1 MDLAAQG
8 VVPLGGGT
16 RLLASAREV
25 PNLLDL
31 VGLGLSTVH
40 VEDEDLVIGATTTL
54 QDLIESP
61 LVYPA
66 TAGLLPLACRTAS
79 ASRTIR
85 GMATLAGEA
94 IHGDPDCEVAA
105 TLLVLNAVFAIAHP
119 REHRESPALRFLRD
133 PSADLEGGGVVQ
145 TVMIPGAPDGAAL
158 ERAAALPSLPPLV
171 SVAVTTTFSAERLS
185 RVRLAVTGL
194 EGRPA
199 RIIEAEALVER
210 TAGDDEVLREAAEC
224 VAREGRFREDAQAS
238 AEHRRRLA
246 RVLTLR
252 ALRAAVED
260 GKRREPPDVPRL
272 RSPASRRAAAPLPYF
287 TSGRL
292 ELKVNGR
299 KLRAEAE
306 ARTTLLDLLRGAGI
320 FGAKSGC
327 GAGRCGACTVLLDGR
342 PVASCMTLAVR
353 AQGQAVLTIEGLG
366 TSERPHLLQKVF
378 AEAGAV
384 QCGFCTPA
392 LVLGARA
399 LLDAVPDPTEE
410 EVREALTGLCR
421 CTGYAKPTAAVV
433 AAASR
438 RGR

>member
-8 VVPLGGGT
+8 VTPLGGGT
-16 RLLASAREV
+16 RLLASAREL
-25 PNLLDL
+25 PNVLDL
-31 VGLGLSTVH
+31 VGLGLSSVH
-40 VEDEDLVIGATTTL
+40 VEDEDLLIGATTTL
-54 QDLIESP
+54 QDLVESP
-61 LVYPA
+61 LAYPA

-105 TLLVLNAVFAIAHP
+105 ALLALNAVFMVAHP
-119 REHRESPALRFLRD
+119 EEPRESPALRFLRD
-133 PSADLEGGGVVQ
+133 PSIDLEGGGLVRA
-145 TVMIPGAPDGAAL
+145 VMIPGAPHGTAL

-171 SVAVTTTFSAERLS
+171 SVAAATTFSGERLS

-199 RIIEAEALVER
+199 RIIEAEAQVER
-210 TAGDDEVLREAAEC
+210 TAGDDEVLREAAER
-224 VAREGRFREDAQAS
+224 VAGEASFREDARAT
-238 AEHRRRLA
+238 AEQRRRLGA
-246 RVLTLR
+246 VLTLR
-252 ALRAAVED
+252 ALRKAVER
-260 GKRREPPDVPRL
+260 GRRREPPDVPRL
-272 RSPASRRAAAPLPYF
+272 RSPARRRAAAPLAYF

-299 KLRAEAE
+299 KLRAQAE
-306 ARTTLLDLLRGAGI
+306 ARTTLLDLLRAAGV
-320 FGAKSGC
+320 FGVKSGC

-353 AQGQAVLTIEGLG
+353 AQGRTVLTIEGLG
-366 TSERPHLLQKVF
+366 TSERPHLLQQLF

-384 QCGFCTPA
+384 QCGFCTPG
-392 LVLGARA
+392 LILGARA
-399 LLDAVPDPTEE
+399 LLDAVPDPTDA

-421 CTGYAKPTAAVV
+421 CTGYAKPARAVMDAAR
-433 AAASR
+433 SGR
-438 RGR
+438 R

>member
-1 MDLAAQG
+1 VDLAAQG

-16 RLLASAREV
+16 RLLASAVEV

-31 VGLGLSTVH
+31 VGLELSSVRID
-40 VEDEDLVIGATTTL
+40 DEDLVIGATTTL
-54 QDLIESP
+54 QDLVESP
-61 LVYPA
+61 LAYPA

-94 IHGDPDCEVAA
+94 VHGDPDCEVATA
-105 TLLVLNAVFAIAHP
+105 LLALNAVFEVAHP
-119 REHRESPALRFLRD
+119 KEPRESPALRFIRD
-133 PSADLEGGGVVQ
+133 PSADLEGGGLVQ
-145 TVMIPGAPDGAAL
+145 TVVIPGAPHGAAL

-171 SVAVTTTFSAERLS
+171 SVAVTTTFSGERLS

-199 RIIEAEALVER
+199 RIAEAESHVER
-210 TAGDDEVLREAAEC
+210 TAGDDEVLREAAQL
-224 VAREGRFREDAQAS
+224 VSQDAPFREDARAS
-238 AEHRRRLA
+238 EDHRRKLA
-246 RVLTLR
+246 AVLTLR
-252 ALRAAVED
+252 ALRSAVER
-260 GKRREPPDVPRL
+260 GRRRETPDVPRL
-272 RSPASRRAAAPLPYF
+272 RSPVSHRAAAPLPYF

-292 ELKVNGR
+292 ELTVNGR

-306 ARTTLLDLLRGAGI
+306 ARTTLLDLLRGAGLI
-320 FGAKSGC
+320 GARSGC

-353 AQGQAVLTIEGLG
+353 AQGRTVLTIEGLG
-366 TSERPHLLQKVF
+366 TSDRPHVLQRAF

-392 LVLGARA
+392 LILGARA
-399 LLDAVPDPTEE
+399 LLDAVPNPTEA

-421 CTGYAKPTAAVV
+421 CTGYGKPVKAVLD
-433 AAASR
+433 AASR
-438 RGR
+438 GEP

>member
-1 MDLAAQG
+1 MPLA
-8 VVPLGGGT
+8 GGT
-16 RLLASAREV
+16 RLLAAAEEV

-31 VGLGLSTVH
+31 VGLGLSVVR
-40 VEDEDLVIGATTTL
+40 VEDEDLVIGATATL
-54 QDLIESP
+54 QDLVESP
-61 LVYPA
+61 LAYPA

-85 GMATLAGEA
+85 GMATLAGEV
-94 IHGDPDCEVAA
+94 IHGDPDCEVATA
-105 TLLVLNAVFAIAHP
+105 LLALNAVFMVAHP
-119 REHRESPALRFLRD
+119 NEPRESPALRFLRD

-145 TVMIPGAPDGAAL
+145 TVMIPGAPHGAAL

-171 SVAVTTTFSAERLS
+171 SVAVTTTFSGERLS

-199 RIIEAEALVER
+199 RILEAEAHVER

-224 VAREGRFREDAQAS
+224 VAREAHFREDARAS
-238 AEHRRRLA
+238 AAHRRQIA
-246 RVLTLR
+246 TVLTLR
-252 ALRAAVED
+252 ALRTAV
-260 GKRREPPDVPRL
+260 KRGRQREPPEMPRL
-272 RSPASRRAAAPLPYF
+272 RSPARRRAAAPLPYF

-306 ARTTLLDLLRGAGI
+306 ARTTLLELLRGAGI

-353 AQGQAVLTIEGLG
+353 AQGRTVLTIEGLG
-366 TSERPHLLQKVF
+366 TSERPHVLQKVF

-392 LVLGARA
+392 LILGARA
-399 LLDAVPDPTEE
+399 LLEAVPNPTEP

-421 CTGYAKPTAAVV
+421 CTGYAKPVQAVLDAAT
-433 AAASR
+433 
-438 RGR
+438 RGER